1 MWNPLRENQQR
12 EGTVVNIPDRIYDLW
27 DDCPFEIAQLELLM
41 VLVALLS
48 EPAKFRGTYGVW
60 FIDNVAALMAVV
72 RGRSDNPELDHMAS
86 MIQAV
91 LFSLQT
97 WMYFEWIQSKSNW
110 ADGVSR
116 YGEQDPWHKRH
127 GFSCRRVA
135 VP

>member
-1 MWNPLRENQQR
+1 
-12 EGTVVNIPDRIYDLW
+12 
-27 DDCPFEIAQLELLM
+27 M

-48 EPAKFRGTYGVW
+48 EPAKFRGTRGVW

-97 WMYFEWIQSKSNW
+97 
-110 ADGVSR
+110 
-116 YGEQDPWHKRH
+116 
-127 GFSCRRVA
+127 
-135 VP
+135 

>member
-1 MWNPLRENQQR
+1 
-12 EGTVVNIPDRIYDLW
+12 
-27 DDCPFEIAQLELLM
+27 M

-60 FIDNVAALMAVV
+60 FIDNVAALMAGV
-72 RGRSDNPELDHMAS
+72 RGHSDNPELDHMAS

-91 LFSLQT
+91 LFFLQT

-110 ADGVSR
+110 ADGISR

-135 VP
+135 VPLEMWHLPLRGVMRLAEFL